1 MSYKVI
7 CAFTDL
13 QDHNHVYL
21 VGDKFPHDNK
31 IVSEIRI
38 RDLLSKNNKI
48 GKPVIKAEENDF
60 TKKMNYLEESMTF
73 TELRGEEKYTKTEIN
88 RMSTA
93 ELKELAAEN
102 GIENSEEMTGSEL
115 KKILIEKFGL

>member
-13 QDHNHVYL
+13 QNHNHVYL

-31 IVSEIRI
+31 IVSESRI

-48 GKPVIKAEENDF
+48 GKPVIKAEENDL
-60 TKKMNYLEESMTF
+60 KKMNHPEESMTF
-73 TELRGEEKYTKTEIN
+73 TEVREEEKYTKTEIN

>member
-1 MSYKVI
+1 MGMMIHRNRKKRAEKQAALLKNAGTPENYKLEV
-7 CAFTDL
+7 
-13 QDHNHVYL
+13 
-21 VGDKFPHDNK
+21 P
-31 IVSEIRI
+31 
-38 RDLLSKNNKI
+38 
-48 GKPVIKAEENDF
+48 EEQQ
-60 TKKMNYLEESMTF
+60 
-73 TELRGEEKYTKTEIN
+73 YTRTEIN

>member
-31 IVSEIRI
+31 NVSESRMK
-38 RDLLSKNNKI
+38 DLLSKNNKI
-48 GKPVIKAEENDF
+48 GKPVIEVEENDF
-60 TKKMNYLEESMTF
+60 SKKIKPQKEAIPFAEV
-73 TELRGEEKYTKTEIN
+73 EEEKYTKTEIN
-88 RMSTA
+88 RMSTV
-93 ELKELAAEN
+93 ELKELAAKN
-102 GIENSEEMTGSEL
+102 GIANSDEMTGSEL
-115 KKILIEKFGL
+115 KKMLIEKFGL

>member
-13 QDHNHVYL
+13 QDHNHVYF

-31 IVSEIRI
+31 TVPESRMK
-38 RDLLSKNNKI
+38 DLLSKNNKI
-48 GKPVIKAEENDF
+48 GRPVIEVEENDF
-60 TKKMNYLEESMTF
+60 SKKMKPDEEALPL
-73 TELRGEEKYTKTEIN
+73 TEVDEEEKYTKTEIN
-88 RMSTA
+88 RMPTA
-93 ELKELAAEN
+93 ELKELATKN
-102 GIENSEEMTGSEL
+102 GIVNSDEMTGSEL

>member
-21 VGDKFPHDNK
+21 VGDKFPYDNK
-31 IVSEIRI
+31 VVSENRI

-60 TKKMNYLEESMTF
+60 KKMNYPEESMTF
-73 TELRGEEKYTKTEIN
+73 TEVKEEEKYTKTEIN

-93 ELKELAAEN
+93 ELKELAAKN